1 MNSFMTMA
9 LEMLKPSSILDIAI
23 IAIVGYNL
31 YKMIKGTR
39 AVQLLKGIAILLVL
53 NLVSEVLGLTT
64 VNWLLVKFQT
74 VLIIAIPIVFQPEL
88 RRALEKIGTGSIWRI
103 FKKSDD
109 NMPQNVMANVN
120 QIIRCMTHAAKSKTG
135 VLIVIKR
142 QMGLGEYVDTGIEI
156 NGKLSAE
163 LLGNIFIINTP
174 LHDGA
179 VIIDGDKIVA
189 ASCYLPLSDSNKLSK
204 ELGTRHRAA
213 VGLTEVTDAVVV
225 VVSEETGAMSIADG
239 GVLVRDVSEQKLREL
254 LLRKLQVP
262 EKPVNKLIGK
272 WGKKHERE

>member
-1 MNSFMTMA
+1 MNSFISMV
-9 LEMLKPSSILDIAI
+9 LDIFKPASILDIAI

-53 NLVSEVLGLTT
+53 SFVSEFLGLTT

-74 VLIIAIPIVFQPEL
+74 VLFIAIPIIFQPEL
-88 RRALEKIGTGSIWRI
+88 RRALEKIGTGSIWRV
-103 FKKSDD
+103 FKKTEDT
-109 NMPQNVMANVN
+109 PQNVMANAN
-120 QIIRCMTHAAKSKTG
+120 QIIRCMTYAAKNKTG
-135 VLIVIKR
+135 VLIAIKR
-142 QMGLGEYVDTGIEI
+142 QMGLGEFVDTGIEI
-156 NGKLSAE
+156 GGKLTAE
-163 LLGNIFIINTP
+163 LLVNIFIVNTP

-204 ELGTRHRAA
+204 ALGTRHRAA

-239 GVLVRDVSEQKLREL
+239 GVLIRDVSEQKLREL
-254 LLRKLQVP
+254 LLRKLQEP

-272 WGKKHERE
+272 WGRTHERK

>member
-1 MNSFMTMA
+1 MNSFISMV
-9 LEMLKPSSILDIAI
+9 LDIFKPASILDIAI

-53 NLVSEVLGLTT
+53 SFVSEFLGLTT

-74 VLIIAIPIVFQPEL
+74 VLFIAIPIIFQPEL
-88 RRALEKIGTGSIWRI
+88 RRALEKIGTGSIWRV
-103 FKKSDD
+103 FKKTEDT
-109 NMPQNVMANVN
+109 PQNVMANAN
-120 QIIRCMTHAAKSKTG
+120 QIIRCMTYAAKNKTG
-135 VLIVIKR
+135 VLIAIKR
-142 QMGLGEYVDTGIEI
+142 QMGLGEFVDTGIEI
-156 NGKLSAE
+156 GGKLTAE
-163 LLGNIFIINTP
+163 LLGNIFIVNTP

-239 GVLVRDVSEQKLREL
+239 GVLIRDVSEQKLREL
-254 LLRKLQVP
+254 LLRKLQEP

-272 WGKKHERE
+272 WGRTHERE

>member
-1 MNSFMTMA
+1 MNSFISMV
-9 LEMLKPSSILDIAI
+9 LDIFKPASILDIAI

-53 NLVSEVLGLTT
+53 SFVSEFLGLTT

-74 VLIIAIPIVFQPEL
+74 VLFIAIPIIFQPEL
-88 RRALEKIGTGSIWRI
+88 RRALEKIGTGSIWRV
-103 FKKSDD
+103 FKKTEDT
-109 NMPQNVMANVN
+109 PQNVMANAN
-120 QIIRCMTHAAKSKTG
+120 QIIRCMTYAAKNKTG
-135 VLIVIKR
+135 VLIAIKR
-142 QMGLGEYVDTGIEI
+142 QMALGEFVDTGIEI
-156 NGKLSAE
+156 GGKLTAE
-163 LLGNIFIINTP
+163 LLGNIFIVNTP

-239 GVLVRDVSEQKLREL
+239 GVLIRDVREQKLREL
-254 LLRKLQVP
+254 LLRKLQEP

-272 WGKKHERE
+272 WGRTHERK

>member
-1 MNSFMTMA
+1 MNSFISMI
-9 LEMLKPSSILDIAI
+9 LEMFKPASILDITI

-31 YKMIKGTR
+31 YKMIRGTR

-53 NLVSEVLGLTT
+53 SVASEFFGLTT

-74 VLIIAIPIVFQPEL
+74 VLFIAIPIIFQPEL
-88 RRALEKIGTGSIWRI
+88 RRALEKIGTGSIWKI
-103 FKKSDD
+103 FKKSEDT
-109 NMPQNVMANVN
+109 PQNVMANVN
-120 QIIRCMTHAAKSKTG
+120 QIIRCMTYAAKNKTG
-135 VLIVIKR
+135 VLIAIKR
-142 QMGLGEYVDTGIEI
+142 QMGLGEFVDTGIEI
-156 NGKLSAE
+156 GGKLTAE
-163 LLGNIFIINTP
+163 LLGNIFIVNTP

-239 GVLVRDVSEQKLREL
+239 GVLIRDVSEQKLREL
-254 LLRKLQVP
+254 LLRKLQEP

-272 WGKKHERE
+272 WGRKHERE

>member
-1 MNSFMTMA
+1 MNSFISMV
-9 LEMLKPSSILDIAI
+9 LEMFKPASILDIAI

-31 YKMIKGTR
+31 YKMIRGTR

-53 NLVSEVLGLTT
+53 SVVSEFWGLTT
-64 VNWLLVKFQT
+64 VNWLLVKFQA
-74 VLIIAIPIVFQPEL
+74 VLIVAIPIIFQPEL
-88 RRALEKIGTGSIWRI
+88 RRALEKIGTGSIWKV
-103 FKKSDD
+103 FKKSEDT
-109 NMPQNVMANVN
+109 PQNVMANVN
-120 QIIRCMTHAAKSKTG
+120 QIIRCMTYAAKNKTG
-135 VLIVIKR
+135 VLIAIKR
-142 QMGLGEYVDTGIEI
+142 QMGLGEFVDTGIEI
-156 NGKLSAE
+156 GGKLTAE
-163 LLGNIFIINTP
+163 LLGNIFIVNTP

-239 GVLVRDVSEQKLREL
+239 GVLIRDVSEQKLREL
-254 LLRKLQVP
+254 LLRKLQEP
-262 EKPVNKLIGK
+262 EKPVDKLFGK
-272 WGKKHERE
+272 WGRKHEQE